1 MVVNDFKSIINE
13 NTESIIDSR
22 NNYGMFN
29 SGIDPDVYNHIYYGN
44 NSHNNNFERP
54 YLWSNKIVPEY
65 TLRESMYKNVIKFAS
80 DNSESFV
87 QSTINNNIKSYI
99 KDPTGT
105 LKGDY
110 IVNDLSKAGIDVLK
124 QTLDYSWQDLVYLP
138 LRSVE
143 GSYKLA
149 VHEVQMFGTMNEC
162 IQNQYDFL
170 LQNGTFNLL
179 NQLEAKS
186 YCNKNALYDGGG
198 SHSSA
203 ICLNSSLAPLISS
216 WQ

>member
-29 SGIDPDVYNHIYYGN
+29 SGIDTDVYDHIYYGN

-65 TLRESMYKNVIKFAS
+65 SLRESMYKSVIKFAS
-80 DNSESFV
+80 DNSESFL

-105 LKGDY
+105 LKGNY
-110 IVNDLSKAGIDVLK
+110 IVK
-124 QTLDYSWQDLVYLP
+124 
-138 LRSVE
+138 
-143 GSYKLA
+143 
-149 VHEVQMFGTMNEC
+149 
-162 IQNQYDFL
+162 
-170 LQNGTFNLL
+170 NL
-179 NQLEAKS
+179 
-186 YCNKNALYDGGG
+186 
-198 SHSSA
+198 
-203 ICLNSSLAPLISS
+203 IR
-216 WQ
+216 